1 MYVSM
6 FVSMYVSTC
15 FGRQYGRRAA
25 ITALQVQGLQREG
38 QVEIG
43 CRAAGQAV
51 RHVEC
56 KHLRMHGVPRTPTR
70 SLTYTRI
77 PPPQQHPQALAD
89 LAGSVG
95 SV

>member
-15 FGRQYGRRAA
+15 FGKQCGRRAA
-25 ITALQVQGLQREG
+25 ITALQVEGLQREG

-56 KHLRMHGVPRTPTR
+56 KHLRMHAVPRTPPH
-70 SLTYTRI
+70 SLIYTRI
-77 PPPQQHPQALAD
+77 PSPQPPPQALAD
-89 LAGSVG
+89 LAWSVG